1 MAVLGAC
8 SAGGDDDDAAAP
20 AATEAPAA
28 EALAAQDAGGSGG
41 ETADIAATMQIPGQ
55 AIAIEARAS
64 LQADDVAAAVDEVT
78 ASVTTRGG
86 RVAAADIDYVSDEA
100 PDERTGSRATLVL
113 EVPPDQLG
121 AVVDA
126 LEELGTVLSFDQL
139 AEDVTEQLA
148 DLDTRITNLR
158 ASIERVR
165 ALYSEAVDIDSIV
178 RLEAELTQ
186 RETTLEQL
194 LASQQALEDR
204 VAMSTLTVDIAVT
217 PEVLQT
223 DDDPGLADA
232 LGAGWD
238 AFVSGLFAIVLVL
251 AAAAPFLA
259 TAAVV
264 SLGVL
269 WLRRRLVTA
278 NRQG

>member
-1 MAVLGAC
+1 M
-8 SAGGDDDDAAAP
+8 
-20 AATEAPAA
+20 
-28 EALAAQDAGGSGG
+28 
-41 ETADIAATMQIPGQ
+41 
-55 AIAIEARAS
+55 
-64 LQADDVAAAVDEVT
+64 
-78 ASVTTRGG
+78 
-86 RVAAADIDYVSDEA
+86 
-100 PDERTGSRATLVL
+100 
-113 EVPPDQLG
+113 
-121 AVVDA
+121 
-126 LEELGTVLSFDQL
+126 
-139 AEDVTEQLA
+139 
-148 DLDTRITNLR
+148 
-158 ASIERVR
+158 
-165 ALYSEAVDIDSIV
+165 

-217 PEVLQT
+217 PEVLET

-259 TAAVV
+259 TATVV

>member
-1 MAVLGAC
+1 M
-8 SAGGDDDDAAAP
+8 
-20 AATEAPAA
+20 
-28 EALAAQDAGGSGG
+28 
-41 ETADIAATMQIPGQ
+41 
-55 AIAIEARAS
+55 
-64 LQADDVAAAVDEVT
+64 
-78 ASVTTRGG
+78 
-86 RVAAADIDYVSDEA
+86 
-100 PDERTGSRATLVL
+100 
-113 EVPPDQLG
+113 PPDQLR

-126 LEELGTVLSFDQL
+126 LDELGTVLSFDQL

-217 PEVLQT
+217 PEVLET
-223 DDDPGLADA
+223 DDEDPGLADA
-232 LGAGWD
+232 LGAGWE
-238 AFVSGLFAIVLVL
+238 AFVGGLFAIVLVL

-259 TAAVV
+259 TAAVIG
-264 SLGVL
+264 LGVL
-269 WLRRRLVTA
+269 WLEAPVRDRQPSGVSTQSTISPPGKA
-278 NRQG
+278 NGARSPVWA